1 MEITEDDK
9 EEEVRLSV
17 QPQNEKKKQKQI
29 TRPVQLSK
37 HENINA
43 KRQQVYVIVL
53 HNLRR
58 CSGIKVCVY
67 YEEPQME
74 KENEMKPKRKRKTE
88 RSVDF
93 YDHTPGVS

>member
-1 MEITEDDK
+1 
-9 EEEVRLSV
+9 
-17 QPQNEKKKQKQI
+17 
-29 TRPVQLSK
+29 
-37 HENINA
+37 
-43 KRQQVYVIVL
+43 
-53 HNLRR
+53 
-58 CSGIKVCVY
+58 VY